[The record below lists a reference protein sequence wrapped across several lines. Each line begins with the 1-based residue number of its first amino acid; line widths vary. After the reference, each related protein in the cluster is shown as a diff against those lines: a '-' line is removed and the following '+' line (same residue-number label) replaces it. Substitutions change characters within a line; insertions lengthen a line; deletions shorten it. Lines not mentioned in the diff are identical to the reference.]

1 MGSRLF
7 HVSDI
12 HFGREDPA
20 ALAWF
25 AGLVHAERPDAL
37 IVTGD
42 YTFRARS
49 SEFAAAAE
57 WLEQFDVPM
66 TLEPGNHDLPYYNPF
81 KRFLTPYRRF
91 LKIEG
96 RIEGQLDLPDVAV
109 VPLRTVSRFQWRW
122 KQSRGIV
129 RPAHLAAAVEELR
142 KVPAGKVRLVAVHH
156 PLVDIPQFR
165 RAQRTH
171 GGPDALRALAAAGA
185 NAVLSGHVHDPFD
198 VAWFDPPI
206 QLIGAGTLSARVRHS
221 PPSFND
227 IRVEGGRLTVVRRLM
242 EGRSAPPRPVR

>member
-25 AGLVHAERPDAL
+25 AGIVHAERPDAL

-49 SEFAAAAE
+49 SEFAAAAA
-57 WLEQFDVPM
+57 WLESLDVPM

-81 KRFLTPYRRF
+81 KRFFTPYRRF
-91 LKIEG
+91 LAVER
-96 RIEGQLDLPDVAV
+96 RIEHQLDLPDVAI

-122 KQSRGIV
+122 NQSRGIV
-129 RPAHLAAAVEELR
+129 RAAHLDTAVAELAAV
-142 KVPAGKVRLVAVHH
+142 PPGKLRLVAVHH
-156 PLVDIPQFR
+156 PLVDVAEFSRPQGTR
-165 RAQRTH
+165 
-171 GGPDALRALAAAGA
+171 GGGRALQALAEAGA
-185 NAVLSGHVHDPFD
+185 DAVLSGHVHDPFD
-198 VAWFDPPI
+198 RIWPGPPPVR
-206 QLIGAGTLSARVRHS
+206 LIGAGTLSARVRHS
-221 PPSFND
+221 PPSFNALE
-227 IRVEGGRLTVVRRLM
+227 VEAGSLRVVRREM
-242 EGRSAPPRPVR
+242 R